1 VEIKN
6 EIMNNFN
13 CTSSSD
19 DDWTVVPDQ
28 SSPTRRSGTP
38 FDVID
43 KDVARGYNASLDTD
57 EVILNLREENR
68 KLTEEWHRLN
78 IENEWMAKEI
88 KGANF
93 LLSEM
98 FETLGLDHNERAS
111 GVVMSSNVREDLMCF
126 QNLTKELL
134 YAVESGMIRKVQP
147 SALESMKK
155 PEQEDGIKPMDTTS
169 TLEGVEQ
176 VSVSSNAIRE
186 AADLDVTISLMR
198 GRLPRIEEFVE
209 VPPEVRPRKTRRIT
223 NRYHID
229 HGKTLKPAVLH
240 HVHGIPRKKRWSLNR
255 GAPRQAYT
263 ARRNC

>member
-126 QNLTKELL
+126 QNLTKKFL
-134 YAVESGMIRKVQP
+134 YAVENGKIQKVKP
-147 SALESMKK
+147 SALESVKK
-155 PEQEDGIKPMDTTS
+155 PEQEDGVKPMDLTS
-169 TLEGVEQ
+169 TLEGVKQ
-176 VSVSSNAIRE
+176 VSVSPDAIRD
-186 AADLDVTISLMR
+186 ATDSDVTISVMR
-198 GRLPRIEEFVE
+198 GRLPHIEEFVE
-209 VPPEVRPRKTRRIT
+209 GTPAVRPTKIRRMT
-223 NRYHID
+223 NRYHK
-229 HGKTLKPAVLH
+229 HRRKTLKPSVLH
-240 HVHGIPRKKRWSLNR
+240 HIHGTPRKKRWSLNR

>member
-6 EIMNNFN
+6 EIMSNFN
-13 CTSSSD
+13 STSSSD
-19 DDWTVVPDQ
+19 DDWTVVPEQ
-28 SSPTRRSGTP
+28 STPTRRSATP
-38 FDVID
+38 FQVID
-43 KDVARGYNASLDTD
+43 KDVARGYNANLNTD
-57 EVILNLREENR
+57 EVILHLREENR
-68 KLTEEWHRLN
+68 KLTEEWHRLH

-88 KGANF
+88 KGARF
-93 LLSEM
+93 LLSQM
-98 FETLGLDHNERAS
+98 FETLCLDHNDQAF
-111 GVVMSSNVREDLMCF
+111 GVVMRSNVREDLMCF
-126 QNLTKELL
+126 QNLTKKLL
-134 YAVESGMIRKVQP
+134 YAVENGMIQKVKP
-147 SALESMKK
+147 YAIESMKK
-155 PEQEDGIKPMDTTS
+155 PEQEDGVMPMDTTF
-169 TLEGVEQ
+169 TLGGVEQ
-176 VSVSSNAIRE
+176 VSVSSDAIRE
-186 AADLDVTISLMR
+186 ATDLDVAISVMR